1 LASKDTWKANL
12 CSRAEKT
19 GARLGGEGNGR
30 EAEKEK
36 LAELVGRSMGNE
48 ERRDRGVGM
57 NRERLRKEV
66 AEVQDTGKEG
76 DQKLALA
83 DSVTNP
89 IEAHVNALRFFRP
102 NCVRG

>member
-1 LASKDTWKANL
+1 
-12 CSRAEKT
+12 
-19 GARLGGEGNGR
+19 
-30 EAEKEK
+30 
-36 LAELVGRSMGNE
+36 MGNE

-76 DQKLALA
+76 DQKLALS